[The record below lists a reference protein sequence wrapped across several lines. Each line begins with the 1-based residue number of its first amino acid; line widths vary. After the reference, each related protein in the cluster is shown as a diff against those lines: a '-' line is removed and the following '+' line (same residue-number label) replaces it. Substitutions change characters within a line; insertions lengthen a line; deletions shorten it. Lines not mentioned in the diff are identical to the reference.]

1 MVQNINSFSA
11 EVAELVDALGSGSSV
26 LTHMGVQV
34 PPSAPSGIQ
43 AAIEDDYG
51 LFLFAPAGEKISGSA
66 IALEMKVA

>member
-1 MVQNINSFSA
+1 
-11 EVAELVDALGSGSSV
+11 
-26 LTHMGVQV
+26 MGVQV